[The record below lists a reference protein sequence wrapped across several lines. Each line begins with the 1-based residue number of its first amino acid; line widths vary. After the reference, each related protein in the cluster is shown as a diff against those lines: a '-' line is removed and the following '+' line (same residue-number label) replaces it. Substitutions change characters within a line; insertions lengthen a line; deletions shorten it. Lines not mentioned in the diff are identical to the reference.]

1 MSLLYPSNPASIPQ
15 DLTKP
20 SSAYKNRAWLAMG
33 GLALFLAIYLGFTA
47 WFAWTAYRM
56 FSGIS
61 QGGDFNLA
69 GAAAGAVA
77 AFLFIFMVKALFA
90 VKHSNVSTDM
100 EITKQQQPQLF
111 EFLYRLADDAGAPR
125 PHKVYL
131 SPQVNAAVFYDLSL
145 LNLFFPSKKNLLIGL
160 GLVNVLNLG
169 ELKAVLAHEFGHF
182 AQKSMAVG
190 RWVYIAQQIAS
201 QIVAKR
207 DWLDSLLQG
216 ISNIDLRIAW
226 IGWTLRLIVWSIRS
240 LLDTV
245 FSLVVLSERAL
256 SRQMEFQADLVAV
269 SLTGSNALVHALN
282 KLGAGDDAWSKTL
295 NFVNMEI
302 NEGRKVAD
310 IFAIQTRMLEKLRD
324 IYHDNDYGAVPE
336 IPQES
341 PEKHRVFKSKI
352 ALPPQMWST
361 HPENTAREENAKRC
375 YIPCAIDT
383 RSAWDIFNHS
393 DQVKRDLSQHLLLNV
408 KKELT
413 EVPIEESLSHLE
425 KFYDKPWLNS
435 EYRGAYLGRSIVRH
449 TDSVDQLFIELTEVS
464 KDSFKDLYPES
475 LTHQLESLRD
485 LHEEKNMLEAL
496 RDKMLKAS
504 GLIQFRGETI
514 KQKDL
519 PKCIQQV
526 TDEINQLE
534 KSVVERDR
542 HIRSV
547 HLAAAAHL
555 GNGWREYLVGLLS
568 VLHYVDHADADLA
581 DATALVSNVWAI
593 ITADGSVSNSER
605 SRLVDA
611 VYAVHRIMSDLHNH
625 SAELQLD
632 QSIVDKW
639 NFSGLDKALGEY
651 KLPSPSAEN
660 IGEWLKIYD
669 GWTSAFRRALSDLKY
684 ATLELLLVSE
694 KKIADAYQQQQELE
708 IAPSPSKVPSQYVTL
723 LPGKERKKQKKLGLW
738 DSFITAT
745 GLVPAVSRFAVAA
758 SIVGAVF
765 WFGQSLGSMDL
776 IVYNGLAQTVKVDI
790 NGLTNAI
797 QPFKSKTISV
807 SSDEE
812 LHIVTTTDKGELI
825 EEFSQPTGPSSFQHA
840 IYNIA
845 AASPLIKWWA
855 AYGNASQRESVPL
868 GTKKWLTETASYY
881 FSEPPESIQMSSK
894 SGGESRSVI
903 TGYGNVSPIR
913 QLGLLNN
920 EQEKSNL
927 IAVHV
932 RWDNLNSAQIA
943 FWLELLRNHDNGIEI
958 LRSRLA
964 KHPEST
970 LLMRMEQD
978 LTTGDEHD
986 AVCAKHAAA
995 AKSSP
1000 ENSDFAYL
1008 SVRCL
1013 SDGEAQDNAFLAG
1026 REKWPSS
1033 PWFAMTSAYIFAG
1046 QEKWDRAVNAYALAI
1061 KEYSPLA
1068 LYVSDNLARLQRV
1081 TMFESVG
1088 MNNLAKVNDQLNY
1101 NLSVEEGSLFEGSP
1115 DYAYYLLGRGKLT
1128 NAMSVAKDDPYVY
1141 ARILPLVAASTGTTS
1156 EWIQTALSS
1165 VDKNNLDESI
1175 AWVMMALATREGH
1188 STDIY
1193 KQYLSTLNLEYS
1205 ENLMQFLS
1213 QLNAPRKDVKI
1224 ENYLANLQPQARG
1237 YAYTMA
1243 VIFLRE
1249 KCPEKWKDLASKL
1262 LFTTERPFIR

>member
-1 MSLLYPSNPASIPQ
+1 MSLLYPSNPVSIPH

-20 SSAYKNRAWLAMG
+20 SSTYKNRAWLAMG
-33 GLALFLAIYLGFTA
+33 GLALFLTIYLGFTT

-69 GAAAGAVA
+69 GAAAGTVA

-216 ISNIDLRIAW
+216 VSKIDLRIAW

-282 KLGAGDDAWSKTL
+282 KLGAGDDAWSRTL
-295 NFVNMEI
+295 NFVNMEF
-302 NEGRKVAD
+302 NEGRKVID
-310 IFAIQTRMLEKLRD
+310 VFAIQTRMLEKLRK
-324 IYHDNDYGAVPE
+324 IYHDNEYGSTPE
-336 IPQES
+336 VPQEF

-375 YIPCAIDT
+375 YIPCDIDA

-393 DQVKRDLSQHLLLNV
+393 DQVKKDLSQHLLLNV
-408 KKELT
+408 KKELS
-413 EVPIEESLSHLE
+413 EVPIEESLNQLE

-449 TDSVDQLFIELTEVS
+449 TDNINQLFFDLTEVS

-475 LTHQLESLRD
+475 LTGQLESLRD
-485 LHEEKNMLEAL
+485 LHEEKHMLEAL

-504 GLIQFRGETI
+504 GVIQFRGETI

-519 PKCIQQV
+519 PECIKQV
-526 TDEINQLE
+526 VEEINQLE
-534 KSVVERDR
+534 KSVVEGDR

-547 HLAAAAHL
+547 HLAAATQI
-555 GNGWREYLVGLLS
+555 GNGWREYLLGLLS

-593 ITADGSVSNSER
+593 ITADGSVSKSER
-605 SRLVDA
+605 NRLVDA
-611 VYAVHRIMSDLHNH
+611 VYAVHRIMSDLYGH

-632 QSIVDKW
+632 QSIIDKW
-639 NFSGLDKALGEY
+639 KFSGLDKALGEY
-651 KLPSPSAEN
+651 KLPSPTAEN
-660 IGEWLKIYD
+660 IGEWMKIYD
-669 GWTSAFRRALSDLKY
+669 GWTGAFRSALSDLKY
-684 ATLELLLVSE
+684 AALELLLLSE
-694 KKIADAYQQQQELE
+694 KKIADAYQQNQQLD
-708 IAPSPSKVPSQYVTL
+708 IAPVPSKVPSQYAIL

-745 GLVPAVSRFAVAA
+745 GLFPAVSRFAVAT
-758 SIVGAVF
+758 SIVGSVF
-765 WFGQSLGSMDL
+765 WFGQSLGNMDL
-776 IVYNGLAQTVKVDI
+776 IVYNGLAQAVKVEI
-790 NGLTNAI
+790 NGLTNSI
-797 QPFKSKTISV
+797 QPFNSKTISV

-812 LHIVTTTDKGELI
+812 LHIVTTTDTGQLI
-825 EEFSQPTGPSSFQHA
+825 EEFSQSTAHSSFQHA

-855 AYGNASQRESVPL
+855 AYGNASQRESTQL
-868 GTKKWLTETASYY
+868 GTKKWLTDTSDYY
-881 FSEPPESIQMSSK
+881 FTEPPETIQMNSK
-894 SGGESRSVI
+894 NGGESRSVI
-903 TGYGNVSPIR
+903 TGYGNFSPIR
-913 QLGLLNN
+913 QLGLLTN
-920 EQEKSNL
+920 EQEKKNL
-927 IAVHV
+927 IAVHA

-943 FWLELLRNHDNGIEI
+943 FWLELLRNHESGLEI
-958 LRSRLA
+958 LQSRLTEQ
-964 KHPEST
+964 PEST

-986 AVCAKHAAA
+986 AVCAKHNAA

-1000 ENSDFAYL
+1000 DNADFAYL

-1013 SDGEAQDNAFLAG
+1013 SDGELQDNAFLAG

-1046 QEKWDRAVNAYALAI
+1046 QAKWQSAVDAYALAI
-1061 KEYSPLA
+1061 KKYSPLK
-1068 LYVSDNLARLQRV
+1068 LYVSNNLARLQRV
-1081 TMFESVG
+1081 TMSETVRMSDLV
-1088 MNNLAKVNDQLNY
+1088 KVNDQLNY
-1101 NLSVEEGSLFEGSP
+1101 NLSVEEGSLFEGSS
-1115 DYAYYLLGRGKLT
+1115 DYAYYLLGKGDLA
-1128 NAMSVAKDDPYVY
+1128 NALSAAENDQYIY
-1141 ARILPLVAASTGTTS
+1141 ARVLPLVASSSGTTS
-1156 EWIQTALSS
+1156 EWIQSALNS
-1165 VDKNNLDESI
+1165 VDEANLDESI
-1175 AWVMMALATREGH
+1175 AWSMLALASREGQ
-1188 STDIY
+1188 STEIY
-1193 KQYLSTLNLEYS
+1193 SKYLTSLNLEYKES
-1205 ENLMQFLS
+1205 LMQFLS
-1213 QLNAPRKDVKI
+1213 QLRIPRKDVRI
-1224 ENYLANLQPQARG
+1224 EDYLTNLQPQARG
-1237 YAYTMA
+1237 YAYIMA
-1243 VIFLRE
+1243 VIFLQD